1 MRECICTL
9 LLDTVHVS
17 VCVLMRCLCKGIVY
31 SCAIC
36 STCIVC
42 VCVCVVVLK
51 RVGFYYNEKRVMVKD
66 LFPVFTL
73 CMYDLLVMFSLVIS

>member
-1 MRECICTL
+1 M
-9 LLDTVHVS
+9 
-17 VCVLMRCLCKGIVY
+17 Y
-31 SCAIC
+31 S
-36 STCIVC
+36 